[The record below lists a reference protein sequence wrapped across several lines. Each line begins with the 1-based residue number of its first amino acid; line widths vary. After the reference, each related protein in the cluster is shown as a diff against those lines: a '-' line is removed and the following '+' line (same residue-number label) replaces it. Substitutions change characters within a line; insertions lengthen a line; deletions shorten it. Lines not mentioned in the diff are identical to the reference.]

1 MYAHRR
7 GGLVAITSEMT
18 LAEALVKP
26 LILLESNLQ
35 QLYLETLHSSA
46 TLTMASITQRFD
58 RCAVRARLTCPR

>member
-1 MYAHRR
+1 
-7 GGLVAITSEMT
+7 LVAITSEMT

-58 RCAVRARLTCPR
+58 RCAVRAHLTCPLKAG